1 MTTKIMMTTMM
12 MTMNASSS
20 GVIVV
25 RSMATTAKPAG
36 RTNSLKVSIV
46 GGGLAGLSVAHH
58 LIEKSSQRQNG
69 ADDPIKELDITIF
82 DRCAGPGLGGAS
94 AVAGG

>member
-1 MTTKIMMTTMM
+1 MMIMMMTM
-12 MTMNASSS
+12 MTMNANSS
-20 GVIVV
+20 GIIVV
-25 RSMATTAKPAG
+25 RSMASTATSVA
-36 RTNSLKVSIV
+36 RTESLKVSIV

-58 LIEKSSQRQNG
+58 LIEKSSQRQDG

>member
-1 MTTKIMMTTMM
+1 
-12 MTMNASSS
+12 MNASSS
-20 GVIVV
+20 AKFFV
-25 RSMATTAKPAG
+25 RSMTSTATPVG

-58 LIEKSSQRQNG
+58 LIEKTQQQQDGDGMIQR
-69 ADDPIKELDITIF
+69 LDITVF
-82 DRCAGPGLGGAS
+82 DRCTGPGLGGAS